1 MNMELKDFIKGTTV
15 VEGNR
20 VWHLETF
27 HQTNRQKQR
36 RGEKSK
42 EK

>member
-27 HQTNRQKQR
+27 LFSRTDT
-36 RGEKSK
+36 
-42 EK
+42 